1 MRRMTAQ
8 TKEIIINLLMLEY
21 GWSRAFCVEYIMERY
36 YHGHSQEEA
45 IEQANE
51 KFRLA
56 QQEAFANAD
65 RQTGVDSSLSTGG
78 EQK

>member
-1 MRRMTAQ
+1 MTPQ
-8 TKEIIINLLMLEY
+8 QKENAIGFLTRKY
-21 GWSRAFCVEYIMERY
+21 GWSRAFCVEYIMERW
-36 YHGHSQEEA
+36 YHGSSHGEA

-78 EQK
+78 EQQ